1 MAFKLDTES
10 LQSEPQAGQEARPQ
24 TGGEAS
30 PQQASSQ
37 ANAPRASPA
46 TGMRNWRRLAM
57 QREVIVLL
65 AMVLFNLIF
74 TPHFWSLQT
83 FNVNLTQVVTIVIV
97 GIGMT
102 LVVAT
107 GGIDLSVGA
116 SMAISGALA
125 PMLFLNVPGPGGIAL
140 AFVLPVLA
148 AALCGVFNGL
158 LVTRLAVQPI
168 VATLVLFIAGRGIAQ
183 VVTDGSLQAFNTPA
197 FQWIALGKVAG
208 VPFQVLLMLALVV
221 AFAWV
226 VRKTLFGQYLLIT
239 GGNEKA
245 AYLSGVPTAHVKLI
259 AYTLCAALAGLAG
272 LISISVNSSSDA
284 NVVGLGIE
292 LDAIAAVAVGGT
304 ALTGGKAFIGGTLVG
319 ALIIQLLRYTLLA
332 HGIPDAAALVVKAG
346 IIVAAVYVQ
355 RRSR

>member
-1 MAFKLDTES
+1 MAHES
-10 LQSEPQAGQEARPQ
+10 LRNDGAPLAAAS
-24 TGGEAS
+24 AS
-30 PQQASSQ
+30 PDPS
-37 ANAPRASPA
+37 
-46 TGMRNWRRLAM
+46 TVKKKRRITI
-57 QREVIVLL
+57 QREIVVLL
-65 AMVLFNLIF
+65 AMLVFNLLF
-74 TPHFWSLQT
+74 TQHFWSLQT

-116 SMAISGALA
+116 SMAIAGALA
-125 PMLFLNVPGPGGIAL
+125 PMLFLHIAGPLGIAL

-148 AALCGVFNGL
+148 AAVCGVFNGF

-183 VVTDGSLQAFNTPA
+183 VVTDGSLQAFNNPA

-208 VPFQVLLMLALVV
+208 VPFQVLLMFALV
-221 AFAWV
+221 AFFAWV
-226 VRKTLFGQYLLIT
+226 VKKTLFGQYLLVT
-239 GGNEKA
+239 GGNEKS
-245 AYLSGVPTAHVKLI
+245 AYLKMI
-259 AYTLCAALAGLAG
+259 AYTLCAALSGLAG

-304 ALTGGKAFIGGTLVG
+304 ALTGGKAYIGGTLIG

-346 IIVAAVYVQ
+346 IIIAAVYVQ

>member
-1 MAFKLDTES
+1 MNQKT
-10 LQSEPQAGQEARPQ
+10 Q
-24 TGGEAS
+24 
-30 PQQASSQ
+30 
-37 ANAPRASPA
+37 PA
-46 TGMRNWRRLAM
+46 TAAPIVQTMQKKKHRITI
-57 QREVIVLL
+57 QREIAVLL
-65 AMVLFNLIF
+65 AMIVFNLLF
-74 TPHFWSLQT
+74 TQHFWSLQT

-116 SMAISGALA
+116 SMAIAGSLA
-125 PMLFLNVPGPGGIAL
+125 PMIFMNVAGPFGIAL

-148 AALCGVFNGL
+148 AAFCGVFNGF
-158 LVTRLAVQPI
+158 LVTRLSVQPI

-183 VVTDGSLQAFNTPA
+183 VFTDGSLQAFDNPA
-197 FQWIALGKVAG
+197 FQWIALGRVAG
-208 VPFQVLLMLALVV
+208 VPAQVFLMLALVV
-221 AFAWV
+221 LFAWI
-226 VRKTLFGQYLLIT
+226 VRKTLFGQYLLVT
-239 GGNEKA
+239 GGNEQA
-245 AYLSGVPTAHVKLI
+245 AYLSGIPTARVKMI

-284 NVVGLGIE
+284 NVIGLGSE

-304 ALTGGKAFIGGTLVG
+304 ALTGGRAYIVGTLIG

-346 IIVAAVYVQ
+346 IIIAAVYVQ
-355 RRSR
+355 RRHR

>member
-1 MAFKLDTES
+1 MALKS
-10 LQSEPQAGQEARPQ
+10 LKSLGHEVTQPLAAQPTLSAQDGAAKAQAQKRHRI
-24 TGGEAS
+24 TI
-30 PQQASSQ
+30 
-37 ANAPRASPA
+37 
-46 TGMRNWRRLAM
+46 

-65 AMVLFNLIF
+65 AMLAFNLLF
-74 TPHFWSLQT
+74 TQHFWSLQT

-125 PMLFLNVPGPGGIAL
+125 PMLFMNIPGAGGIAL

-148 AALCGVFNGL
+148 AAACGVFNGL
-158 LVTRLAVQPI
+158 LVTKLSVQPI

-183 VVTDGSLQAFNTPA
+183 VVTDGSLQAFDNPA
-197 FQWIALGKVAG
+197 FQWIALGKVGG
-208 VPFQVLLMLALVV
+208 VPFQVLLMFALVALFV
-221 AFAWV
+221 WV

-245 AYLSGVPTAHVKLI
+245 AYLCGVPTARIKLI
-259 AYTLCAALAGLAG
+259 AYTICAALAGLAG

-304 ALTGGKAFIGGTLVG
+304 ALTGGKAYIGGTLIG
-319 ALIIQLLRYTLLA
+319 ALIIQLLRFTLLA
-332 HGIPDAAALVVKAG
+332 HGIPDAAA
-346 IIVAAVYVQ
+346 VYVQ

>member
-1 MAFKLDTES
+1 MNPKT
-10 LQSEPQAGQEARPQ
+10 Q
-24 TGGEAS
+24 
-30 PQQASSQ
+30 
-37 ANAPRASPA
+37 PA
-46 TGMRNWRRLAM
+46 TVAPVAPSTAKKKYRITI
-57 QREVIVLL
+57 QREIAVLL
-65 AMVLFNLIF
+65 AMVVFNLLF
-74 TPHFWSLQT
+74 TQHFWSLQT

-116 SMAISGALA
+116 SMAIAGSLA
-125 PMLFLNVPGPGGIAL
+125 PMIFMNVAGPFGIAL

-148 AALCGVFNGL
+148 AALCGVFNGF
-158 LVTRLAVQPI
+158 LVTRLSVQPI

-183 VVTDGSLQAFNTPA
+183 VFTDGSLQAFNNPA
-197 FQWIALGKVAG
+197 FQWIALGRVAG
-208 VPFQVLLMLALVV
+208 VPAQVFLMLLLV
-221 AFAWV
+221 AIFAWI
-226 VRKTLFGQYLLIT
+226 VRKTLFGQYLLVT
-239 GGNEKA
+239 GGNEQA
-245 AYLSGVPTAHVKLI
+245 AYLSGIPTTRVKMI

-284 NVVGLGIE
+284 NVIGLGSE

-304 ALTGGKAFIGGTLVG
+304 ALTGGKAYIVGTLIG

-346 IIVAAVYVQ
+346 IIIAAVYVQ
-355 RRSR
+355 RRQR

>member
-1 MAFKLDTES
+1 MALKS
-10 LQSEPQAGQEARPQ
+10 LKSLGNQAAQPLAAQ
-24 TGGEAS
+24 TPLSAPDGAA
-30 PQQASSQ
+30 QQQ
-37 ANAPRASPA
+37 KKRHRI
-46 TGMRNWRRLAM
+46 TI
-57 QREVIVLL
+57 QREIIVLL
-65 AMVLFNLIF
+65 AMLVFNLLF
-74 TPHFWSLQT
+74 TQHFWSLQT

-125 PMLFLNVPGPGGIAL
+125 PMLFMNIPGAGGIAL
-140 AFVLPVLA
+140 AFVLPVIA
-148 AALCGVFNGL
+148 AAACGVFNGL
-158 LVTRLAVQPI
+158 LVTKLSVQPI

-183 VVTDGSLQAFNTPA
+183 VVTDGSLQAFNNPA
-197 FQWIALGKVAG
+197 FQWIALGKVGG
-208 VPFQVLLMLALVV
+208 VPFQVLLMFALV
-221 AFAWV
+221 ALFAWI

-245 AYLSGVPTAHVKLI
+245 AYLCGVPTARIKLI

-284 NVVGLGIE
+284 NVVGLGSE

-304 ALTGGKAFIGGTLVG
+304 ALTGGKAYIGGTLIG
-319 ALIIQLLRYTLLA
+319 ALIIQLLRFTLLA
-332 HGIPDAAALVVKAG
+332 HGIPDAAALVVKAA
-346 IIVAAVYVQ
+346 IIIAAVYVQ

>member
-1 MAFKLDTES
+1 MALKS
-10 LQSEPQAGQEARPQ
+10 LKSLGNQAAQPLAAQ
-24 TGGEAS
+24 TPLSAPDGAA
-30 PQQASSQ
+30 QQQ
-37 ANAPRASPA
+37 KKRHRI
-46 TGMRNWRRLAM
+46 TI
-57 QREVIVLL
+57 QREIIVLL
-65 AMVLFNLIF
+65 AMLVFNLLF
-74 TPHFWSLQT
+74 TQHFWSLQT

-97 GIGMT
+97 GIDMT

-125 PMLFLNVPGPGGIAL
+125 PMLFMNIPGAGGIAL
-140 AFVLPVLA
+140 AFVLPILA
-148 AALCGVFNGL
+148 AAACGVFNGL
-158 LVTRLAVQPI
+158 LVTKLSVQPI

-183 VVTDGSLQAFNTPA
+183 VVTDGSLQAFNNPA
-197 FQWIALGKVAG
+197 FQWIALGKVGG
-208 VPFQVLLMLALVV
+208 VPFQVLLMFALV
-221 AFAWV
+221 ALFAWI

-245 AYLSGVPTAHVKLI
+245 AYLCGVPTARIKLI

-284 NVVGLGIE
+284 NVVGLGSE

-304 ALTGGKAFIGGTLVG
+304 ALTGGKAYIGGTLIG
-319 ALIIQLLRYTLLA
+319 ALIIQLLRFTLLA
-332 HGIPDAAALVVKAG
+332 HGIPDAAALVVKAA
-346 IIVAAVYVQ
+346 IIIAAVYVQ

>member
-1 MAFKLDTES
+1 MALKS
-10 LQSEPQAGQEARPQ
+10 LKSLGSEAAQPLAAQ
-24 TGGEAS
+24 TPLSGPDSTAQ
-30 PQQASSQ
+30 QQAKK
-37 ANAPRASPA
+37 RHRI
-46 TGMRNWRRLAM
+46 TI

-65 AMVLFNLIF
+65 AMLVFNLLF
-74 TPHFWSLQT
+74 TQHFWSLQT

-125 PMLFLNVPGPGGIAL
+125 PMLFMNIPGAGGIAL

-148 AALCGVFNGL
+148 AAACGVFNGL
-158 LVTRLAVQPI
+158 LVTKLSVQPI

-183 VVTDGSLQAFNTPA
+183 VVTDGSLQAFDNPA
-197 FQWIALGKVAG
+197 FQWIALGKVGG
-208 VPFQVLLMLALVV
+208 VPFQVLLMFALVALFV
-221 AFAWV
+221 WV

-245 AYLSGVPTAHVKLI
+245 AYLCGVPTARVKLI
-259 AYTLCAALAGLAG
+259 AYTICAALAGLAG

-304 ALTGGKAFIGGTLVG
+304 ALTGGKAYIGGTLIG
-319 ALIIQLLRYTLLA
+319 ALIIQLLRFTLLA
-332 HGIPDAAALVVKAG
+332 HGIPDAAALVVKAA
-346 IIVAAVYVQ
+346 IIIAAVYVQ

>member
-1 MAFKLDTES
+1 
-10 LQSEPQAGQEARPQ
+10 
-24 TGGEAS
+24 
-30 PQQASSQ
+30 
-37 ANAPRASPA
+37 
-46 TGMRNWRRLAM
+46 
-57 QREVIVLL
+57 
-65 AMVLFNLIF
+65 
-74 TPHFWSLQT
+74 
-83 FNVNLTQVVTIVIV
+83 
-97 GIGMT
+97 MT

-125 PMLFLNVPGPGGIAL
+125 PMLFMNIPGPGGIAL
-140 AFVLPVLA
+140 AFVLPVIA
-148 AALCGVFNGL
+148 AAACGVFNGL
-158 LVTRLAVQPI
+158 LVTKLSVQPI

-183 VVTDGSLQAFNTPA
+183 VVTDGSLQAFDNPA
-197 FQWIALGKVAG
+197 FQWIALGKVGG
-208 VPFQVLLMLALVV
+208 VPFQVLLMFALVALFV
-221 AFAWV
+221 WV

-245 AYLSGVPTAHVKLI
+245 AYLCGVPTTRVKLI
-259 AYTLCAALAGLAG
+259 AYTICAALAGLAG

-304 ALTGGKAFIGGTLVG
+304 ALTGGKAYIGGTLIG
-319 ALIIQLLRYTLLA
+319 ALIIQLLRFTLLA

-346 IIVAAVYVQ
+346 IIIAAVYVQ

>member
-1 MAFKLDTES
+1 MNQKT
-10 LQSEPQAGQEARPQ
+10 Q
-24 TGGEAS
+24 
-30 PQQASSQ
+30 
-37 ANAPRASPA
+37 PA
-46 TGMRNWRRLAM
+46 TAAPLVQAAQKKKHRITI
-57 QREVIVLL
+57 QREIAVLL
-65 AMVLFNLIF
+65 AMIVFNLLF
-74 TPHFWSLQT
+74 TQHFWSLQT

-116 SMAISGALA
+116 SMAIAGSLA
-125 PMLFLNVPGPGGIAL
+125 PMIFMNVAGPFGIAL

-148 AALCGVFNGL
+148 ASLCGVFNGF
-158 LVTRLAVQPI
+158 LVTRLSVQPI

-183 VVTDGSLQAFNTPA
+183 VFTDGSLQAFDNPA
-197 FQWIALGKVAG
+197 FQWIALGRVAG
-208 VPFQVLLMLALVV
+208 VPAQVFLMLALVV
-221 AFAWV
+221 LFAWI
-226 VRKTLFGQYLLIT
+226 VRKTLFGQYLLVT
-239 GGNEKA
+239 GGNEQA
-245 AYLSGVPTAHVKLI
+245 AYLSGIPTARVKMI

-284 NVVGLGIE
+284 NVIGLGSE

-304 ALTGGKAFIGGTLVG
+304 ALTGGRAYIVGTLIG

-346 IIVAAVYVQ
+346 IIIGAVYVQ
-355 RRSR
+355 RRHR

>member
-1 MAFKLDTES
+1 MNQKT
-10 LQSEPQAGQEARPQ
+10 Q
-24 TGGEAS
+24 
-30 PQQASSQ
+30 
-37 ANAPRASPA
+37 PA
-46 TGMRNWRRLAM
+46 TAAPIVQAAQKKKYRITI
-57 QREVIVLL
+57 QREIAVLL
-65 AMVLFNLIF
+65 AMIVFNLLF
-74 TPHFWSLQT
+74 TQHFWSLQT

-116 SMAISGALA
+116 SMAIAGSLA
-125 PMLFLNVPGPGGIAL
+125 PMIFMNVAGPFGIAL

-148 AALCGVFNGL
+148 ASLCGVFNGF
-158 LVTRLAVQPI
+158 LVTRLSVQPI

-183 VVTDGSLQAFNTPA
+183 VFTDGSLQAFDNPA
-197 FQWIALGKVAG
+197 FQWIALGRVAG
-208 VPFQVLLMLALVV
+208 VPAQVFLMLALVAV
-221 AFAWV
+221 FAWI
-226 VRKTLFGQYLLIT
+226 VRKTLFGQYLLVT
-239 GGNEKA
+239 GGNERA
-245 AYLSGVPTAHVKLI
+245 AYLSGIPTARVKMI

-284 NVVGLGIE
+284 NVIGLGSE

-304 ALTGGKAFIGGTLVG
+304 ALTGGRAYIVGTLIG

-346 IIVAAVYVQ
+346 IIIAAVYVQ
-355 RRSR
+355 RRQR

>member
-1 MAFKLDTES
+1 MALKS
-10 LQSEPQAGQEARPQ
+10 LKPLGNQAAQPLAAQ
-24 TGGEAS
+24 TPLSAPDS
-30 PQQASSQ
+30 AAQQQAKK
-37 ANAPRASPA
+37 RHRV
-46 TGMRNWRRLAM
+46 TI

-65 AMVLFNLIF
+65 AMLVFNLLF
-74 TPHFWSLQT
+74 TQHFWSLQT

-125 PMLFLNVPGPGGIAL
+125 PMLFMNIPGAGGIAL
-140 AFVLPVLA
+140 AFVLPILA
-148 AALCGVFNGL
+148 AAACGVFNGL
-158 LVTRLAVQPI
+158 LVTKLSVQPI

-183 VVTDGSLQAFNTPA
+183 VVTDGSLQAFNNPA
-197 FQWIALGKVAG
+197 FQWIALGKVGG
-208 VPFQVLLMLALVV
+208 VPFQVLLMFALV
-221 AFAWV
+221 ALFAWI

-245 AYLSGVPTAHVKLI
+245 AYLCGVPTARIKLI

-284 NVVGLGIE
+284 NVVGLGSE

-304 ALTGGKAFIGGTLVG
+304 ALTGGKAYIGGTLIG
-319 ALIIQLLRYTLLA
+319 ALIIQLLRFTLLA
-332 HGIPDAAALVVKAG
+332 HGIPDAAALVVKAA
-346 IIVAAVYVQ
+346 IIIAAVYVQ

>member
-1 MAFKLDTES
+1 MALKS
-10 LQSEPQAGQEARPQ
+10 LKSLGNDAAQLAAPDPAAQ
-24 TGGEAS
+24 
-30 PQQASSQ
+30 QQAKK
-37 ANAPRASPA
+37 RHRI
-46 TGMRNWRRLAM
+46 TI

-65 AMVLFNLIF
+65 AMLVFNLLF

-125 PMLFLNVPGPGGIAL
+125 PMLFMNIPGPGGIAL

-148 AALCGVFNGL
+148 AAACGVFNGL
-158 LVTRLAVQPI
+158 LVTKLSVQPI

-183 VVTDGSLQAFNTPA
+183 VVTDGSLQAFDNPT
-197 FQWIALGKVAG
+197 FQWIALGKVGG
-208 VPFQVLLMLALVV
+208 VPFQVLLMFALVALFV
-221 AFAWV
+221 WV

-245 AYLSGVPTAHVKLI
+245 AYLCGVPTTRIKLI
-259 AYTLCAALAGLAG
+259 AYTICAALAGLAG

-284 NVVGLGIE
+284 NVVGLGSE

-304 ALTGGKAFIGGTLVG
+304 ALTGGKAYIGGTLIG
-319 ALIIQLLRYTLLA
+319 ALIIQLLRFTLLA
-332 HGIPDAAALVVKAG
+332 HGIPDAAALVVKAA
-346 IIVAAVYVQ
+346 IIIAAVYVQ

>member
-1 MAFKLDTES
+1 MNQKT
-10 LQSEPQAGQEARPQ
+10 Q
-24 TGGEAS
+24 
-30 PQQASSQ
+30 
-37 ANAPRASPA
+37 PA
-46 TGMRNWRRLAM
+46 TAAPLVQAVPKRKNRITV
-57 QREVIVLL
+57 QREIAVLL
-65 AMVLFNLIF
+65 AMIVFNLLF
-74 TPHFWSLQT
+74 TQHFWSLQT

-116 SMAISGALA
+116 SMAIAGSLA
-125 PMLFLNVPGPGGIAL
+125 PMIFMNVAGPFGIAL

-148 AALCGVFNGL
+148 AALCGVFNGF

-183 VVTDGSLQAFNTPA
+183 VFTDGSLQAFNNPA
-197 FQWIALGKVAG
+197 FQWIALGRVAG
-208 VPFQVLLMLALVV
+208 VPAQVFLMLALV
-221 AFAWV
+221 ALFAWI
-226 VRKTLFGQYLLIT
+226 VRKTLFGQYLLVT
-239 GGNEKA
+239 GGNEQA
-245 AYLSGVPTAHVKLI
+245 AYLSGIPTARVKMI

-284 NVVGLGIE
+284 NVIGVGSE
-292 LDAIAAVAVGGT
+292 LDAIGAVAVGGT
-304 ALTGGKAFIGGTLVG
+304 ALTGGKAYIVGTLIG

-346 IIVAAVYVQ
+346 IIIAAVYVQ
-355 RRSR
+355 RRQR

>member
-1 MAFKLDTES
+1 MALKSLHNDTA
-10 LQSEPQAGQEARPQ
+10 PQIPATP
-24 TGGEAS
+24 
-30 PQQASSQ
+30 ASSST
-37 ANAPRASPA
+37 PTTVSK
-46 TGMRNWRRLAM
+46 WRRIAM

-65 AMVLFNLIF
+65 AMVVFNLLF
-74 TPHFWSLQT
+74 TQHFWSLQT

-116 SMAISGALA
+116 SMAIAGALA
-125 PMLFLNVPGPGGIAL
+125 PMLFLHIAGPGGIAL

-148 AALCGVFNGL
+148 AALCGVFNGF

-183 VVTDGSLQAFNTPA
+183 VVHRRQPASVRYTPA

-208 VPFQVLLMLALVV
+208 IPFQVLLMFALVLLFV
-221 AFAWV
+221 WV

-245 AYLSGVPTAHVKLI
+245 AYLSGVPTASVKLI

-284 NVVGLGIE
+284 NVVGLGVE

-304 ALTGGKAFIGGTLVG
+304 ALTGGKAYIGGTLIG

>member
-1 MAFKLDTES
+1 MAHESLRNEPATPVTSAPVPVLDTKTK
-10 LQSEPQAGQEARPQ
+10 AR
-24 TGGEAS
+24 
-30 PQQASSQ
+30 
-37 ANAPRASPA
+37 
-46 TGMRNWRRLAM
+46 RRIPI
-57 QREVIVLL
+57 QREIVVLL
-65 AMVLFNLIF
+65 AMLVFNLIF

-125 PMLFLNVPGPGGIAL
+125 PMLFMNIDGPLGIAL
-140 AFVLPVLA
+140 AFTLPVIA
-148 AALCGVFNGL
+148 AAVCGVFNGL
-158 LVTRLAVQPI
+158 LVTRLSVQPI

-197 FQWIALGKVAG
+197 FQWIALGKVGG
-208 VPFQVLLMLALVV
+208 VPFQVLLMFALVCLFV
-221 AFAWV
+221 WI
-226 VRKTLFGQYLLIT
+226 VRKTLFGQYLLVT

-245 AYLSGVPTAHVKLI
+245 AYLCGVPTARVKLI
-259 AYTLCAALAGLAG
+259 AYTVCAALSGLAG

-304 ALTGGKAFIGGTLVG
+304 ALTGGKAYIGGTLIG

-346 IIVAAVYVQ
+346 IIIAAVYVQ
-355 RRSR
+355 RRAR

>member
-1 MAFKLDTES
+1 MNQKTQPATVA
-10 LQSEPQAGQEARPQ
+10 PPVGQ
-24 TGGEAS
+24 
-30 PQQASSQ
+30 
-37 ANAPRASPA
+37 NAPGAAKKKYRI
-46 TGMRNWRRLAM
+46 TI
-57 QREVIVLL
+57 QREIAVLL
-65 AMVLFNLIF
+65 AMVVFNLFF
-74 TPHFWSLQT
+74 TQHFWSLQT

-116 SMAISGALA
+116 SMAIAGSLA
-125 PMLFLNVPGPGGIAL
+125 PMIFMNIAGPFGIAL

-148 AALCGVFNGL
+148 AALCGVFNGF
-158 LVTRLAVQPI
+158 LVTRLSVQPI

-183 VVTDGSLQAFNTPA
+183 VFTDGSLQAFNNPA
-197 FQWIALGKVAG
+197 FQWIALGRVAG
-208 VPFQVLLMLALVV
+208 VPAQVFLMLLLV
-221 AFAWV
+221 AIFAWI
-226 VRKTLFGQYLLIT
+226 VRKTLFGQYLLVT
-239 GGNEKA
+239 GGNEQA
-245 AYLSGVPTAHVKLI
+245 AYLSGIPTTRVKML

-284 NVVGLGIE
+284 NVIGLGSE

-304 ALTGGKAFIGGTLVG
+304 ALTGGKAYIVGTLIG

-346 IIVAAVYVQ
+346 IIIAAVYVQ
-355 RRSR
+355 RRQR